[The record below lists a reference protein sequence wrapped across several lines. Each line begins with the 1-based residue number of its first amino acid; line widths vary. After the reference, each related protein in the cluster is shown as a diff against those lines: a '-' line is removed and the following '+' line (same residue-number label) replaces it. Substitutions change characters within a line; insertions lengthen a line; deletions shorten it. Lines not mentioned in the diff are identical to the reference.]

1 MAINESE
8 DLISEEGDT
17 RSIIDEDD
25 HMDVEV
31 ERRMS
36 QLIVDIDGV
45 GEEKTKKPKKSQRI
59 VEEKDNF
66 SLSPQQHL
74 VNKDKI
80 PLKKDS
86 LKQQPSQG
94 KVTIPI
100 DWDYIID
107 KYIKNTNTNAGD
119 DEVLPN
125 SDDEFY

>member
-1 MAINESE
+1 M
-8 DLISEEGDT
+8 
-17 RSIIDEDD
+17 
-25 HMDVEV
+25 
-31 ERRMS
+31 
-36 QLIVDIDGV
+36 DIDGV

-74 VNKDKI
+74 VNKEKI